1 MSENNDAILQAI
13 QTGFA
18 NTERQFTDLL
28 ASNSR
33 IESRL
38 ANLEAEVAEIKTEVA
53 EIKTKLAKVE
63 NRMHTVDLRLNGVD
77 HRLVDFSDDIRGLQT
92 QQNRVSEYLFN
103 RPQ

>member
-18 NTERQFTDLL
+18 NNERQFTDLL

-38 ANLEAEVAEIKTEVA
+38 ASLETEVA

-63 NRMHTVDLRLNGVD
+63 NRMHTVDSRLNGVD
-77 HRLVDFSDDIRGLQT
+77 LRLHDFSDDIRGLQT

>member
-13 QTGFA
+13 QVGFA

-38 ANLEAEVAEIKTEVA
+38 DNLEAKLA
-53 EIKTKLAKVE
+53 EIKTKLTK
-63 NRMHTVDLRLNGVD
+63 
-77 HRLVDFSDDIRGLQT
+77 F
-92 QQNRVSEYLFN
+92 
-103 RPQ
+103 

>member
-13 QTGFA
+13 QSGFA
-18 NTERQFTDLL
+18 NNERQFNDLL

-38 ANLEAEVAEIKTEVA
+38 VNLEVEVA

-63 NRMHTVDLRLNGVD
+63 N
-77 HRLVDFSDDIRGLQT
+77 
-92 QQNRVSEYLFN
+92 
-103 RPQ
+103 

>member
-1 MSENNDAILQAI
+1 MSDSEAILQAI
-13 QTGFA
+13 QAGFA
-18 NTERQFTDLL
+18 NTDRQFTDLL

-38 ANLEAEVAEIKTEVA
+38 ANLEARLANLEAEVA
-53 EIKTKLAKVE
+53 EIKTKLTKVE
-63 NRMHTVDLRLNGVD
+63 NRMHIVDSRLNAVDL
-77 HRLVDFSDDIRGLQT
+77 RLVDFSDDIRGLQT

>member
-1 MSENNDAILQAI
+1 MSENNDAILQAM

-18 NTERQFTDLL
+18 NIECQFTDLL

-38 ANLEAEVAEIKTEVA
+38 ANLEAEVAEIKT
-53 EIKTKLAKVE
+53 KLAKVE

-77 HRLVDFSDDIRGLQT
+77 SRLIDFSDDIRGLQT
-92 QQNRVSEYLFN
+92 QQNRVSEYIFN